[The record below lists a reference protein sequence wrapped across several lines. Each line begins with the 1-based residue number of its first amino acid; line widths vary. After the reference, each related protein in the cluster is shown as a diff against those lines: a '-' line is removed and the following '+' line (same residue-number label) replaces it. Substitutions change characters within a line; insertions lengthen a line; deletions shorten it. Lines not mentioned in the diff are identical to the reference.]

1 MSERIRILIADD
13 HRILREGIRALLG
26 SLEDMDVVAE
36 AANGEEAV
44 ELALQHQPDVILMDL
59 QMPVSNG
66 IEATGRIARASPHVG
81 VLILTMFDDDSSVF
95 LAMRAGAR
103 GYVLKGADQVELG
116 RAVRAVASGEAL
128 FSPGVA
134 DRLIRFFHV
143 PPSGLAVHAFPELTR
158 REYEVLEQIAQG
170 RSNPEI
176 ARRLGVSGKTIRNH
190 VSNVFSKLQ
199 VGDRAEAMARAK
211 DAGMGSE

>member
-66 IEATGRIARASPHVG
+66 IEATGRIVRASPHVG